1 MGLCVNMKN
10 SRWNMPLFRQTF
22 IVKLRCDQNTKRQ
35 LRSCETKSDGA
46 LFRCKDICR
55 NCFGM
60 TTVRRVTLHSHERK
74 HNAMF
79 VYCTNTHTWPRCAFN
94 GKRGMEFA
102 FLWKPTSGTP
112 HVAGCS
118 GYKKNTLNE
127 YLYLMF
133 VHTYDDCAP
142 TYANDNLNLD
152 LQHDCE

>member
-22 IVKLRCDQNTKRQ
+22 IVKLRCDQNTKGQ

-79 VYCTNTHTWPRCAFN
+79 VYCTNTHMTEMCIQWKTRN
-94 GKRGMEFA
+94 GICILVKTNQWDPACCRMLG
-102 FLWKPTSGTP
+102 LQ
-112 HVAGCS
+112 
-118 GYKKNTLNE
+118 KNTLNE